1 VGPASHAPS
10 LFPLSLIYPPRHH
23 PTERPH
29 LQAPASPLL
38 TTLSLFRHPVPAF
51 AAARGQAGS
60 QPGSHEAV
68 EVPSPGAAPAR
79 PRRVLLPA
87 PAVAVAAQG
96 GRRGGD
102 GPAAGG
108 TAAAGRRGSGGAAG
122 GVRRARARVRPA
134 RDGAGVDAG
143 APAAPGVPRRRAAHR
158 GEDPGRGAGRGAAA
172 RRGLLPAARAPVPL
186 RPLLRLPRVLAAA
199 AALHHRLLRVRQEAR
214 RRPPVRAPPHGVGH
228 AADQVLR
235 RLPPAG
241 RRQGRR
247 AAAAAAARRAAP
259 RGRPPRQGLRGAG
272 RVRQVP
278 PLGAQAGDHPGAGGA
293 RRRRRSRAAE
303 RWPRQEQP
311 RAAVPRPPR
320 PPPPPPRRLQ
330 RRRLLRLGSKGR
342 VVALSIPPV
351 GVVFQVAGARR
362 RRCRPGP
369 SSWFCN

>member
-1 VGPASHAPS
+1 MRQWKS
-10 LFPLSLIYPPRHH
+10 L
-23 PTERPH
+23 
-29 LQAPASPLL
+29 
-38 TTLSLFRHPVPAF
+38 VPAL
-51 AAARGQAGS
+51 
-60 QPGSHEAV
+60 H
-68 EVPSPGAAPAR
+68 
-79 PRRVLLPA
+79 LH
-87 PAVAVAAQG
+87 
-96 GRRGGD
+96 
-102 GPAAGG
+102 GPAASCFPHPPSPSPP
-108 TAAAGRRGSGGAAG
+108 RG
-122 GVRRARARVRPA
+122 
-134 RDGAGVDAG
+134 DD
-143 APAAPGVPRRRAAHR
+143 
-158 GEDPGRGAGRGAAA
+158 EEETD
-172 RRGLLPAARAPVPL
+172 LLPAAPPQ
-186 RPLLRLPRVLAAA
+186 LAG
-199 AALHHRLLRVRQEAR
+199 AALAVRLVGCDGRVRAYAPPVTARELMQEHPRHLVCRADALLIGERIPAVAPAEELQPGEAYFLLPAHLFRSVLSFVSLASSLLLLLSTTASASGKKAR

-259 RGRPPRQGLRGAG
+259 RGRTPRQGLRGAG

-293 RRRRRSRAAE
+293 RRRRRSRAAQ
-303 RWPRQEQP
+303 RWARQEQP

-369 SSWFCN
+369 SSWFSGWFCN